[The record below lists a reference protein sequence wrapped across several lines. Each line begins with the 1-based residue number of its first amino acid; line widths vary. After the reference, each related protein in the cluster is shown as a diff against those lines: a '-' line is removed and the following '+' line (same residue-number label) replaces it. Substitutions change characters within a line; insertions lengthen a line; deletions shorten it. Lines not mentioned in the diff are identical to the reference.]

1 MAADGVETA
10 ASVLGEDG
18 AEGADGEGLQ
28 VCLV

>member
-1 MAADGVETA
+1 MAAAEVGTA
-10 ASVLGEDG
+10 ASGLGEGG

>member
-1 MAADGVETA
+1 MAATEAGTE
-10 ASVLGEDG
+10 ASGLDQGG